1 MISGIQDFSLP
12 WNFCCK
18 QYYQQR
24 EETSYQE
31 TIISRYVRLYFLVHE
46 NTRNIKVRGCIE
58 IIGNVPDTRA
68 KMTMMSQRKNIK
80 WFFTMLK

>member
-18 QYYQQR
+18 QYYPQR

>member
-18 QYYQQR
+18 QYYQQK

-31 TIISRYVRLYFLVHE
+31 TIISRYVRSHFLVPG
-46 NTRNIKVRGCIE
+46 NPRYLNVRYGIE
-58 IIGNVPDTRA
+58 IIEDVPYTRA